1 MATTD
6 AFVSSI
12 ATTLS
17 VSSLFSLPS
26 GAAAPQ
32 YLVLTALDRNE
43 YTAGATGATGTLQG
57 NGETATFS
65 DIGGDG
71 RGTGI
76 VFTYQTSTGRYY
88 NDIYGYLDQL
98 TYTSSSSPFDVTNL
112 SLFGTSSLGL
122 ADYYGSNAWYMMQVD
137 AAGYL
142 GSATVVTEP
151 GYTGTVP
158 SQATPDSIAAAAQS
172 FIGKAWNQ
180 DGCWVLA
187 STIAAEAGTSLPLVS
202 TAIGLPGQSNGEWIV
217 AFNGPAGQSG
227 NWQSMVKAGEM
238 IVIGTPG
245 GGGHITTC
253 VSGSGSSAMLVDNI
267 TYVNQSG
274 QVVNSANDGSSSD
287 VIVAAPHPA
296 SQEWPGVQA
305 SSVVIYELD
314 TPVVSV
320 LAASDTVDTD
330 GSQSLAALFSA
341 TDPAGKAIASWQV
354 YDTNSGD
361 RFSLNGSSS
370 SDHSAASALTVG
382 SLSGLDLLAGTGA
395 GSDTLEVRAFNGSYW
410 GDWQSLA
417 VSVVATPQ
425 PPVLEKQ
432 TPDQSWVSGSTVA
445 LTLPAST
452 FVDPQNETLTY
463 RATLLNGQALP
474 GWLHFNASTETF
486 TGVAPAGAQNLSIT
500 VTATDT
506 SGLSA
511 ADTFNA
517 AIVAAPS
524 VASQTS
530 TQVWKAG
537 SAVSF
542 ALPANTFTDPQG
554 EALHYSATLA
564 NGSALPGWLTFN
576 AATQTFSGTAPSTTQ
591 NLSIQ
596 VIATDTSGLSA
607 SETFLADVQASQPVR
622 QPGITVTSQTADQ
635 AWTGSET
642 VALVLPSNTFTDGM
656 GLRMSF
662 AAYELNGPDVRS
674 WLHFNS
680 AKDMLFGTVPAGAS
694 GTVSLAVVAQDA
706 LHMAAADVFNVT
718 LTPAAGGVGSA
729 VESTGGATP
738 VDVQPT
744 TVTALLAGMH

>member
-1 MATTD
+1 
-6 AFVSSI
+6 
-12 ATTLS
+12 
-17 VSSLFSLPS
+17 
-26 GAAAPQ
+26 
-32 YLVLTALDRNE
+32 
-43 YTAGATGATGTLQG
+43 
-57 NGETATFS
+57 
-65 DIGGDG
+65 
-71 RGTGI
+71 
-76 VFTYQTSTGRYY
+76 
-88 NDIYGYLDQL
+88 
-98 TYTSSSSPFDVTNL
+98 
-112 SLFGTSSLGL
+112 
-122 ADYYGSNAWYMMQVD
+122 
-137 AAGYL
+137 
-142 GSATVVTEP
+142 
-151 GYTGTVP
+151 
-158 SQATPDSIAAAAQS
+158 
-172 FIGKAWNQ
+172 
-180 DGCWVLA
+180 
-187 STIAAEAGTSLPLVS
+187 
-202 TAIGLPGQSNGEWIV
+202 
-217 AFNGPAGQSG
+217 
-227 NWQSMVKAGEM
+227 
-238 IVIGTPG
+238 
-245 GGGHITTC
+245 
-253 VSGSGSSAMLVDNI
+253 
-267 TYVNQSG
+267 
-274 QVVNSANDGSSSD
+274 
-287 VIVAAPHPA
+287 
-296 SQEWPGVQA
+296 
-305 SSVVIYELD
+305 VVIYELD

-341 TDPAGKAIASWQV
+341 TDPAGKAITSWQV

-445 LTLPAST
+445 LTLPA

>member
-320 LAASDTVDTD
+320 LVASDTVDTD

-341 TDPAGKAIASWQV
+341 TDPAGKAITSWQV

-463 RATLLNGQALP
+463 RATLSNGQALP